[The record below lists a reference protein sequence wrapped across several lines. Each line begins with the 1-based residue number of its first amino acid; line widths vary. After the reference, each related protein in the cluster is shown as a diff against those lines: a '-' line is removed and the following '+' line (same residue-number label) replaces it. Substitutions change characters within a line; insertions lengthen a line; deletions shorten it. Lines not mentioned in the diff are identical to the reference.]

1 MTVAD
6 SDGRPLLRID
16 AHSEYR
22 MGMSFY
28 SVVGLR
34 IEGLTVEFT
43 GGDGLYLEND
53 YDVAVTGCRFL
64 NNYR

>member
-1 MTVAD
+1 MTVA
-6 SDGRPLLRID
+6 LRTD